1 MNKVIVGLVTGGF
14 GALIGGGIVHNH
26 WYKKYF
32 TKVDEFNDYLRKSAK
47 ELEDISTMM
56 EEANNRKTDE
66 FKESIK
72 RAREVGVPEDKILK
86 SEEDLR
92 RFLES

>member
-1 MNKVIVGLVTGGF
+1 
-14 GALIGGGIVHNH
+14 
-26 WYKKYF
+26 
-32 TKVDEFNDYLRKSAK
+32 
-47 ELEDISTMM
+47 MM
-56 EEANNRKTDE
+56 EEANNCKTDE